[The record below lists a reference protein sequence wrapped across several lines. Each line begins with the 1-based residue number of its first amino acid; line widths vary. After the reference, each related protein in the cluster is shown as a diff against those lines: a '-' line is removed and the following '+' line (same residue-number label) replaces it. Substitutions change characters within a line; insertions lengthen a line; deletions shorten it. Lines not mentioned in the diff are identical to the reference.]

1 MCDAWYVWHIAFYH
15 LDCFYVH
22 LFSRWLLPFKYDCF
36 VLCSLCSLCDCSRQ
50 CPFSAHFS
58 IYHRCRKCPKLG
70 AGLFSYERN
79 FWYFSS
85 IACNRRVD
93 VRPTCQYLFFD
104 YHRSRL
110 PCTLHKIRVGAA
122 TRIIWLSSVQTLV
135 IAIVLTVLMIALFAM
150 DIIPISTS
158 CWQYH
163 LCGALAGVLA
173 AFLFSASP
181 LAKKKTPRNTENGPL
196 LSETE
201 SATQTPE
208 GEHRVMVAKKLIR
221 FEDLGK
227 PML

>member
-1 MCDAWYVWHIAFYH
+1 M
-15 LDCFYVH
+15 
-22 LFSRWLLPFKYDCF
+22 
-36 VLCSLCSLCDCSRQ
+36 
-50 CPFSAHFS
+50 
-58 IYHRCRKCPKLG
+58 
-70 AGLFSYERN
+70 
-79 FWYFSS
+79 
-85 IACNRRVD
+85 
-93 VRPTCQYLFFD
+93 
-104 YHRSRL
+104 
-110 PCTLHKIRVGAA
+110 
-122 TRIIWLSSVQTLV
+122 QTLV

-163 LCGALAGVLA
+163 MCGALAGVLA